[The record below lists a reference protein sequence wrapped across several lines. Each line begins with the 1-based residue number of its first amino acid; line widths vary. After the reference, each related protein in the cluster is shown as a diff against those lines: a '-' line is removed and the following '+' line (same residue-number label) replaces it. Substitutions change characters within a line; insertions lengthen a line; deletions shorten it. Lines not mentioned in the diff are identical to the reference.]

1 MPRAKPKLSA
11 PTPRESTL
19 AGRLALITGANRGI
33 GLAIA
38 RALAREGCNLII
50 TGRDER
56 ALLKAR
62 SELDKL
68 QSDNRKRTSSPE
80 KRTLPVL
87 AQSCDVGSP
96 DSVDYLFALVRG
108 LRKPLD
114 ILINNAGIGH
124 PNRTVSEL
132 PYPTWMDV
140 IDTNLNG
147 LFLMT
152 QAALAVMKPGSTI
165 VNNLS
170 MAAERVFPGSSAYN
184 ASKHGAL
191 GFTNT
196 LREELRPQGIRVI
209 ALMPGATDTA
219 IWDTLWPQA
228 PRRKMM
234 TPETVARTVVNALL
248 LPANTTAEKII
259 VMPSAG
265 AL

>member
-1 MPRAKPKLSA
+1 MLKRNPIFRKL
-11 PTPRESTL
+11 TQREAALS
-19 AGRLALITGANRGI
+19 GRLALITGANRGI

-56 ALLKAR
+56 ALAKAR
-62 SELDKL
+62 IELEKL
-68 QSDNRKRTSSPE
+68 NVQ
-80 KRTLPVL
+80 VL
-87 AQSCDVGSP
+87 AQSCDVRSP
-96 DSVDYLFALVRG
+96 DSVDYLFTLVRG
-108 LRKPLD
+108 LHKPLD

-124 PNRTVSEL
+124 PNRTVAEL
-132 PYPTWMDV
+132 PYPTWMEV
-140 IDTNLNG
+140 IDTNLTG

-152 QAALAVMKPGSTI
+152 QAALAVMKRGSTI

-170 MAAERVFPGSSAYN
+170 IAAERVFPGSAAYN

-196 LREELRPQGIRVI
+196 LREELRPKGIRVI

-219 IWDTLWPQA
+219 IWDTLWPKA

-234 TPETVARTVVNALL
+234 SAETVACTVVDALR
-248 LPANTTAEKII
+248 LPENTTVEKIV
-259 VMPSAG
+259 VMPSSG
-265 AL
+265 TL

>member
-1 MPRAKPKLSA
+1 MPKPKS
-11 PTPRESTL
+11 TPRQSSL
-19 AGRLALITGANRGI
+19 SGRLAIVTGANRGI

-56 ALLKAR
+56 ALAKAR
-62 SELDKL
+62 AELEKL
-68 QSDNRKRTSSPE
+68 KVE
-80 KRTLPVL
+80 VL
-87 AQSCDVGSP
+87 AQSCDVRSP
-96 DSVDYLFALVRG
+96 ESVDYLFALVRG
-108 LRKPLD
+108 LHKPLD

-124 PNRTVSEL
+124 PNRTVGEL
-132 PYPTWMDV
+132 PYPTWMEV

-152 QAALAVMKPGSTI
+152 QAGLAVMKRGGTI

-170 MAAERVFPGSSAYN
+170 IAAERVFPGSAAYN

-191 GFTNT
+191 GFTDT
-196 LREELRPQGIRVI
+196 LREELRPKGIRVI

-219 IWDTLWPQA
+219 IWNTLWPKA

-234 TPETVARTVVNALL
+234 SAETVARTVIDALL
-248 LPANTTAEKII
+248 LPNNTTTEKII
-259 VMPSAG
+259 VMPSGG